1 MKELLFVFLGG
12 GAGSVLRYVDT
23 LLWRHLSLLPRFQ
36 NMVMPW
42 PTLAVNVAGC
52 FIISLIYINSERWGL
67 SPEQRL
73 LLTTGLCGGLT
84 TFSTFSYE
92 GLTLLRTGHT
102 TAYVAYLALSITLGL
117 AAASIPFLFRPTTV

>member
-1 MKELLFVFLGG
+1 MKELLFVFIGG
-12 GAGSVLRYVDT
+12 GAGSVLRYMDT
-23 LLWRHLSLLPRFQ
+23 LVWQHLSLMPRFQ
-36 NMVMPW
+36 NMTLPW
-42 PTLAVNVAGC
+42 PTLAVNVIGC
-52 FIISLIYINSERWGL
+52 FFISLIYINSEHWGL

-102 TAYVAYLALSITLGL
+102 TAYIAYLVLSIVLGL
-117 AAASIPFLFRPTTV
+117 AAASLPFVIRTHTA